1 MANRDPP
8 IYTAL
13 ISTVTVSFNRKNDE
27 KSSNFGVRDFQILRF
42 SEVEMDQVT
51 YEIPGDEHPVPGMV

>member
-1 MANRDPP
+1 MA
-8 IYTAL
+8 
-13 ISTVTVSFNRKNDE
+13 NRKNDE